1 MKQLEPDC
9 QHYTEVKIKI
19 PTTTCFGHFLAGL
32 QKEWFARIAHHS
44 RSLCPSHGGRGWGGN
59 TLSQSQ
65 TISQKKRLRWTQSH
79 TISQKK
85 RLRWNH
91 KIDFTHSSLDNW
103 TTDNWFFWPPC
114 PPSKFLCRWFE
125 RQRAGSPTV
134 PTPTSPSSRGSAMSN
149 GFGGRA
155 LRFVPVLDTDLIW
168 SGLKVGCGLWFQHDH
183 FSRWVLERTVPE
195 AFPPLSWM
203 RCGRRS
209 LRPMLSTSLGR
220 KRLLCH
226 SGFILFLLPPIH
238 HPHCSDALYLAT
250 RGSAR
255 VLDKEG
261 ELGLLE
267 VGAVADFLLVDMQGE
282 FPLFWLLCSQGWQT
296 RASQGN

>member
-1 MKQLEPDC
+1 M
-9 QHYTEVKIKI
+9 
-19 PTTTCFGHFLAGL
+19 
-32 QKEWFARIAHHS
+32 
-44 RSLCPSHGGRGWGGN
+44 
-59 TLSQSQ
+59 
-65 TISQKKRLRWTQSH
+65 
-79 TISQKK
+79 
-85 RLRWNH
+85 
-91 KIDFTHSSLDNW
+91 
-103 TTDNWFFWPPC
+103 
-114 PPSKFLCRWFE
+114 
-125 RQRAGSPTV
+125 
-134 PTPTSPSSRGSAMSN
+134 
-149 GFGGRA
+149 
-155 LRFVPVLDTDLIW
+155 
-168 SGLKVGCGLWFQHDH
+168 
-183 FSRWVLERTVPE
+183 ERTVPE
-195 AFPPLSWM
+195 AFPPLSWT

-296 RASQGN
+296 RASQGNVKNSCWSLVANSLDFDRVKQG